1 MVQVGTARAPQSH
14 CEKEKET
21 QEERKYNNMTA
32 DEWKGAEEYSK
43 C

>member
-1 MVQVGTARAPQSH
+1 MVQVGTARVPQSH

-32 DEWKGAEEYSK
+32 DEWKDAEEYSK